1 LTTCSHAPSPS
12 AASRRTGNTNS
23 LPATRFSRV
32 RRSRSGRPS
41 DRGGRSTGTLFA
53 ARYKEGIPLDGGSSH
68 AEVTREFRRVA
79 RDCPARR
86 VRPDHAPRRS
96 AGYQGTRKQGG
107 LFETKDIIGTRIK
120 SVDGKDLGEV
130 DQLLIDRNGKV
141 SYVVIGL
148 GGLAGVGENKVVVPW
163 SDLKFAPVTEG
174 KKNAITMDAAKLEK
188 APRYDR
194 SARLDTTPAASPR
207 SPVQD
212 SDKDGKSN
220 RTDKAPLDPTKK

>member
-1 LTTCSHAPSPS
+1 MEGHLMQKLLASFVALLVTAPLVASAQTTRPADPRDTKAP
-12 AASRRTGNTNS
+12 AW
-23 LPATRFSRV
+23 
-32 RRSRSGRPS
+32 
-41 DRGGRSTGTLFA
+41 
-53 ARYKEGIPLDGGSSH
+53 
-68 AEVTREFRRVA
+68 
-79 RDCPARR
+79 
-86 VRPDHAPRRS
+86 
-96 AGYQGTRKQGG
+96 KQGG

-163 SDLKFAPVTEG
+163 SDLKFASVTEG